1 MDKFI
6 KLIAILGTF
15 MCVTPVLSRA
25 YMMGKFADAYASGFN
40 GNVNVPYIVGDYMC
54 MGFGLV
60 VISISIVMFIRSSH
74 LNLQNTQME
83 SRST

>member
-15 MCVTPVLSRA
+15 MCITPVLSRA
-25 YMMGKFADAYASGFN
+25 YVLGKFADAYASGFN
-40 GNVNVPYIVGDYMC
+40 GRVNVSYTSGDYIC
-54 MGFGLV
+54 IGFGLA
-60 VISISIVMFIRSSH
+60 VITISIVMFIRSSH
-74 LNLQNTQME
+74 LNFQNSRME